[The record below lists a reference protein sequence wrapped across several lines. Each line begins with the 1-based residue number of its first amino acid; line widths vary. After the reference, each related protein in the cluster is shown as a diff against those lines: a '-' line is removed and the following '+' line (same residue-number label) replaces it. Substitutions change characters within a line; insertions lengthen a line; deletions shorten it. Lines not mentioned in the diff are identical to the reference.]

1 MSMKFDVRYHPVAV
15 VFVPAAVEIALLLPR
30 EMVRPEIGVFGF
42 ISMMLSVGW
51 LASSMN
57 ARTVIWNGGS
67 LGVTY
72 GRT

>member
-1 MSMKFDVRYHPVAV
+1 MKFGVRCRLVAI
-15 VFVPAAVEIALLLPR
+15 VFVPVAVEIALLLLR
-30 EMVRPEIGVFGF
+30 EIVRQEIGVFGF
-42 ISMMLSVGW
+42 ISMMLSVCC

-57 ARTVIWNGGS
+57 GRTILWNGGS

>member
-1 MSMKFDVRYHPVAV
+1 MSMKFDVRYRLVAV
-15 VFVPAAVEIALLLPR
+15 VFVPVAVEIALLLPR
-30 EMVRPEIGVFGF
+30 EIVRQEIGVFGF
-42 ISMMLSVGW
+42 ISMMLSVWW

-57 ARTVIWNGGS
+57 GRTVLWNGGS